1 MVEPGVK
8 VEGLKLLNRNLK
20 KLSTD
25 YIKELKDIHQKVSD
39 PVAVLASRKVRSRTG
54 RLAASV
60 KAGATQKGGHI
71 QAGKMSVPY
80 AAVNHWGGY
89 PGDYQGNPFLT
100 DALEEL
106 EDNIVNEWENLTH
119 AFIERI
125 WIDS

>member
-25 YIKELKDIHQKVSD
+25 YPKELKSIHQKVSD

-54 RLAASV
+54 RLAASI

-106 EDNIVNEWENLTH
+106 EDNIVNEWANLTH
-119 AFIERI
+119 VFIEKV
-125 WIDS
+125 WVDS